1 MNTRRL
7 KPIPEGSPFAGTP
20 CIELT
25 QKVFQGRAF
34 RVMVKH
40 WEHSDADD
48 RYDVYVLP
56 LAAHRNRSFCSG
68 RLVYIGPD
76 DVQAWDKTARWLDVS
91 A

>member
-7 KPIPEGSPFAGTP
+7 KPVPEGRPFAGTP
-20 CIELT
+20 TAELT
-25 QKVFQGRAF
+25 QKVFRGRAF
-34 RVMVKH
+34 RVMVKY
-40 WEHSDADD
+40 WERSNHDD

-68 RLVYIGPD
+68 RLVYTGPD
-76 DVQAWDKTARWLDVS
+76 DVQAWDKTARWLEVS